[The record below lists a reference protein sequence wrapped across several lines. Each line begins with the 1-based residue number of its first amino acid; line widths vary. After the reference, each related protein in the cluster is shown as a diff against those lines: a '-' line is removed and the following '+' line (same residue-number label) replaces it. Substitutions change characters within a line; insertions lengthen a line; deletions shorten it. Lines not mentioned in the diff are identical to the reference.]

1 MTTNQGTTRRPI
13 RKNRLDR
20 RGVVAILAMM
30 FLVLFGSLGVAMAI
44 ASKGNLRTASTHI
57 HVIRATGAAETGL
70 AVGAKR
76 LQEASARFIIS
87 SSDTTGSLMWKMWS
101 GTATGSDTRMSVQNP
116 AGFVESGL
124 PAGIAQALVNCH
136 NADNNKLVFAGNSA
150 TASINGAPTGT
161 DSNVYKTTNWV
172 VTPVVA
178 IDGIATDAG
187 SKPAAYQISYIP
199 LADGNTIRVVATGY
213 SSISANGT
221 SFAYGSQDGTAP
233 VTRTIYRDFKLTKR
247 HKHAIVSPTKIMI
260 GRGVN
265 IEGSVGAAFTD
276 VDKPTGD
283 PLVMKS
289 DFYGLNPILDAKL
302 RDLFAGI
309 ATYDVDGDNRLRV
322 NHPTESQG
330 IPPGTRDYDG
340 NGTGDNAFADVTGDG
355 YIDDYDVFLKHYDA
369 NGDGKLVLSNALTAG
384 TPAAGLSPE
393 FTDDDDLARL
403 IDSGLP
409 DRNKNG
415 VSGWQDT
422 NRNGRWDA
430 GENLNDFD
438 AATGTYPDRV
448 LGWRDGF
455 IDRKDL
461 YAKVRGRLFYRTTQ
475 AAWETGQSHRYQTAV
490 NGAVRP
496 PSGESPSS
504 FNVGESDMPDIT
516 VADMTSATTGL
527 RNAANGQSFDTQV
540 ATQLGIS
547 TGALPTYTETRSGS
561 VPRYF
566 RSNMSNAAAKALTGQ
581 DLFERMPFNSP
592 TFTDWYVRPRYE
604 NMTFRDV
611 QIPAGNNGLFVN
623 CTFVGA
629 TYVRTNTSN
638 THTNWSLYGKM
649 NWDSASGAPVL
660 DTTPLDKS
668 DFLRYTTNVYTDGPA
683 NYADFPD
690 PPVINS
696 AVKTGANRNT
706 KLYSNNIRFHNCLFV
721 GSIVSD
727 TPSVFT
733 PVRNKLQFTGSTRFT
748 STHPDQPENAAL
760 NPESADVA
768 EIAKS
773 SLMLP
778 QYSVDLGQFN
788 SPTDSFAGGPTP
800 QSIQLAGTIIAGVLD
815 ARGNTDINGTLLMTF
830 KPVLG
835 QAPMEY
841 NGQAAG
847 NPANFNT
854 TLGYFGPS
862 DGDQEAL
869 DPATLPTVGGV
880 KIVGYD
886 VNGDGLPDTAPND
899 PQPAGSTPVPFYG
912 YGRISV
918 RWNPDLPMPNG
929 IMLPI
934 SIVPVTGSYREGKP

>member
-1 MTTNQGTTRRPI
+1 MSIPRRTTKPNRRM
-13 RKNRLDR
+13 NRLDR

-70 AVGAKR
+70 AVGTKR
-76 LQEASARFIIS
+76 LSEAAGRFIIA
-87 SSDTTGSLMWKMWS
+87 SSDTSGSLMWKLWS
-101 GTATGSDTRMSVQNP
+101 GTATTSDTRMTVQNP
-116 AGFVESGL
+116 SGFVEGGL
-124 PAGIAQALVNCH
+124 PAGIAAALVNCH
-136 NADNNKLVFAGNSA
+136 NADSNKLIFAGAAS
-150 TASINGAPTGT
+150 TASITGAPTGT
-161 DSNVYKTTNWV
+161 DTNVYKSTNWV
-172 VTPVVA
+172 VTPTIA
-178 IDGIATDAG
+178 IDGNATDSTA
-187 SKPAAYQISYIP
+187 KPAAYQITYIP
-199 LADGNTIRVVATGY
+199 LADGNTVRVVSTGY
-213 SSISANGT
+213 SSISAAGT
-221 SFAYGSQDGTAP
+221 SYAYGSTAGASP

-265 IEGSVGAAFTD
+265 VEGSVGCAYTD
-276 VDKPTGD
+276 VASPTGD

-289 DFYGLNPILDAKL
+289 DFYGIDPVLDAKL

-309 ATYDVDGDNRLRV
+309 ANYDVDGDNRLRV
-322 NHPTESQG
+322 DHPTESQG
-330 IPPGTRDYDG
+330 IPPGSRDYDG
-340 NGTGDNAFADVTGDG
+340 NGSGDNAFQDVTGDG
-355 YIDDYDVFLKHYDA
+355 YIDDFDVFLKHYDA
-369 NGDGKLVLSNALTAG
+369 NGDGKLVLSTALTAG
-384 TPAAGLSPE
+384 TPATGQTPE
-393 FTDDDDLARL
+393 FTADDDLARL

-422 NRNGRWDA
+422 NHNGRWDS

-455 IDRKDL
+455 IDRKDQ
-461 YAKVRGRLFYRTTQ
+461 YAKVRGRLFYKTTQ
-475 AAWETGQSHRYQTAV
+475 AAWEAGQGHDYQSVV

-496 PSGESPSS
+496 STGDSPNA
-504 FNVGESDMPDIT
+504 FGVTEGDMPDIT
-516 VADMTSATTGL
+516 VADMSNATSGL
-527 RNAANGQSFDTQV
+527 RAAANGQTFDQQV
-540 ATQLGIS
+540 ATQLGVS
-547 TGALPTYTETRSGS
+547 VGSLPSYVESHTTA
-561 VPRYF
+561 VPKYF
-566 RSNMSNAAAKALTGQ
+566 RADLPNATAKAITGQ
-581 DLFERMPFNSP
+581 DLFEKSPFNSP
-592 TFTDWYVRPRYE
+592 SFTDWYVRPRYE
-604 NMTFRDV
+604 NMTFKDV
-611 QIPAGNNGLFVN
+611 QIPAGNNGLFIN

-629 TYVRTNTSN
+629 TYVKTNTSN

-649 NWDSASGAPVL
+649 NWSTAAGAPVF
-660 DTTPLDKS
+660 DTTALDKS
-668 DFLRYTTNVYTDGPA
+668 DFTRYTTNNPLDGPA

-690 PPVINS
+690 PPVING

-721 GSIVSD
+721 GSVVSD

-748 STHPDQPENAAL
+748 QTNPDQPDNPAL
-760 NPESADVA
+760 NPDSADAA

-800 QSIQLAGTIIAGVLD
+800 QSIQLKGTIIAGVLD
-815 ARGNTDINGTLLMTF
+815 ARGNTDIDGTLLMTF
-830 KPVLG
+830 KPVVG

-841 NGQAAG
+841 NGTATG

-854 TLGYFGPS
+854 TLGYFGPA

-869 DPATLPTVGGV
+869 DPSTLPTVNGV
-880 KIVGYD
+880 KIVGWD
-886 VNGDGLPDTAPND
+886 TNGDGLPDVPPSTS
-899 PQPAGSTPVPFYG
+899 QPSGSTAVPFYG

-929 IMLPI
+929 IMLPV
-934 SIVPVTGSYREGKP
+934 SIMPVSGSYHEGKP